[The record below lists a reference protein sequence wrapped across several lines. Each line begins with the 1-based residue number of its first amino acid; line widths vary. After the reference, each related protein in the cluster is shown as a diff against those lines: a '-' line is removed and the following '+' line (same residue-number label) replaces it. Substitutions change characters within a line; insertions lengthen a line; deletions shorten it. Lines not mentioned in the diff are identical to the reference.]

1 LYVKTYIFLRRSVRH
16 AGSMTKTSLP
26 TAEARRQLPS
36 LVKEMGAK
44 VKASASLLQDAVD
57 IGPHRT
63 GGAILI
69 PAVDVVKHQQTVEAL
84 RARVEQLEGE
94 LEDVAL
100 GIFLQQRL
108 ATTTGDRLGA
118 EEFLTGIGMEE
129 FVAKLPGA

>member
-1 LYVKTYIFLRRSVRH
+1 
-16 AGSMTKTSLP
+16 MTKTSLP